1 MKKKFIKLL
10 SEKCKDMGLTSKALE
25 ELSELGSEGLAD
37 DASDEDINAK
47 VDLLVPFA
55 KSMQAEITRKTRGQK
70 PKSVKTQSNEEGDD
84 EGGNGGDDVPEWFK
98 KQMKSYDSRLQ
109 ALQDENDALK
119 AEKVKTTRDAEIAAK
134 AKKLGI
140 PEYLMKRVSFAEDA
154 DIDKELADYKQELVN
169 NNLVPK
175 EQAHETGTTEAAMK
189 EAAKSW
195 AESLPNK

>member
-37 DASDEDINAK
+37 DASDEDITAK

-55 KSMQAEITRKTRGQK
+55 KSMQAEITRKTRSQK
-70 PKSVKTQSNEEGDD
+70 SKSTKPQSNGEGGDEGD
-84 EGGNGGDDVPEWFK
+84 GGDDVPEWFK
-98 KQMKSYDSRLQ
+98 KQMQSYDSRLQ

-119 AEKVKTTRDAEIAAK
+119 AEKAKSTRDAEIAAK

>member
-37 DASDEDINAK
+37 DASDEDITAK

-55 KSMQAEITRKTRGQK
+55 KSMQAEITRKTRSQK
-70 PKSVKTQSNEEGDD
+70 SKSTKPQSNGEGGDEGD
-84 EGGNGGDDVPEWFK
+84 GGDDVPEWFK
-98 KQMKSYDSRLQ
+98 KQMQSYDSRLQ

-119 AEKVKTTRDAEIAAK
+119 AEKAKSTRDAEIAAK

-175 EQAHETGTTEAAMK
+175 EQAHETGATEAAMK